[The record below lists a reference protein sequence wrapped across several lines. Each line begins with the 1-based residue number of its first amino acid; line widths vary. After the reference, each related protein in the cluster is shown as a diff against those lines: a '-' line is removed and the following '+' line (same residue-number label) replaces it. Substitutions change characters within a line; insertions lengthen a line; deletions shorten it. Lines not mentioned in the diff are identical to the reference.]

1 MLLSQKTVILH
12 FACSVLPTIRYWN
25 AAAAGYKRLIVTARV
40 LSSATMQRRRSGAA
54 AFSGGI
60 TPKLK
65 NKNA

>member
-12 FACSVLPTIRYWN
+12 FACSILPTIRCRN
-25 AAAAGYKRLIVTARV
+25 AAAAGGKRLIVTARV

-60 TPKLK
+60 TSNLK